1 MYPFPKA
8 CLEFLVLEGAPL
20 TPGLPCIYRSGAGHV
35 VPFHCLPDVFTAPEA
50 CGWQGNVHTWV
61 FGLYFFQFYGV
72 IIDTHH
78 CQFEADSM
86 VIWSTCVM

>member
-1 MYPFPKA
+1 MW
-8 CLEFLVLEGAPL
+8 CLFTVCLMCS
-20 TPGLPCIYRSGAGHV
+20 LPPRPVAGR
-35 VPFHCLPDVFTAPEA
+35 
-50 CGWQGNVHTWV
+50 GNVHTWV